1 MELSV
6 FKKAKLAAA
15 IALTSSTM
23 LMTGCLVEGDDSESE
38 SLVAAAVGNNSVN
51 TSAPIGKVQGD
62 VKDTNGQPV
71 VGATVYI
78 GSRSTVTSTGG
89 TYEFEGVEVSSLV
102 VTQDGTYLDGEIRIT
117 IVPPEGYLG
126 ATVEVYPSAVIDQGR
141 TDQGT
146 DTETSSS
153 STNRFIDGF
162 TASAGEAVLPIIG
175 ENGATVSG
183 VLRDYST
190 GEALSNQSINLE
202 LIDVNGN
209 DVANDS
215 DGDAISYTSI
225 SFPAT
230 TDAEGNFSIEG
241 APTDSDLVFIVGGYS
256 VVEVD
261 TNNYG
266 SNGVVTDDEVEVI
279 HVGNVLV
286 SEITNADDISPY
298 VIAIEEA
305 AMNGNRAKLHDDV
318 TNTLNITF
326 SESIQADKVDENSV
340 VVRDVTAGEY
350 ISVAASVSAN
360 NRTLTLVATNNF
372 TAGNELDIYLLKVDF
387 QDTAS
392 NTLDEDSN
400 ITSNNISYDYDNVN
414 DNEDFLNLQVEVFR
428 NLLQDAAVVTNF
440 SQLTEDDSSERS
452 VNELDLA
459 SSAFADVDKQ
469 AVANGIQQLNSTDSD
484 VDPDINDADNRL
496 TQLIAALDLAGIVD
510 NTGTVQLD
518 DNGEPV
524 TDGIGLNDGVETNVA
539 RVSFTPSN
547 AAYYRYWVLD
557 GNDAVETNIEIDDAS
572 SPDAQ
577 TIDTTSNFSV
587 LSSGAGFGII
597 GAKDDS
603 DFSDFASTNVAF
615 LVRGVAPGQ
624 TIYVQSMDEFGN
636 EGSVTSVV
644 LADNVAATTGLQ
656 DAYEELD
663 LQSSSTIFGEQYGNG
678 AELANPDAVALV
690 GLPLLN
696 INSGMLAD
704 QDIVTD
710 STPDLSNLY
719 ESNFSDEEN
728 NNEAYISANSEIYD
742 KTAYDAWSQLASRTI
757 AVSFTENLA
766 WTVADA
772 DDTNLPAALENSPTT
787 DAVTELTGWTI
798 MNDITVASDGHA
810 VNADLI
816 ALDVEDIF
824 SLANTDGQAARVI
837 DFTGQI
843 QDAAGNISQASA
855 NAKVV
860 INDSMPPMVTEAVY
874 NGSNLTITFN
884 EDVMLDP
891 SAGSIVVTLGGTPV
905 VMDVNSKAEH
915 NSKTVNRNTLVIPF
929 TIDGVDDLL
938 ELNRTPVFSL
948 GDYNE
953 DGLASAAAGS
963 GNHAE
968 LNFENIQDVFGNSW
982 AEDNANLSAPA
993 FAAYDNLGQIVGTA
1007 TPTSLTAG
1015 LGLTTAITITYTF
1028 THAID
1033 INDMLGQSFGEID
1046 ENTNITGAQIAS
1058 IMSLANTNGGT
1069 AAIDTTNTMA
1079 SINLDGTEL
1088 TVSLRTVNS
1097 NLVNGDTLDFIGNV
1111 PSLWD
1116 SVDTVNV
1123 QAVETP

>member
-15 IALTSSTM
+15 IALTSTTM
-23 LMTGCLVEGDDSESE
+23 LMTGCLVEGDDSDSE

-51 TSAPIGKVQGD
+51 TSAPIGNVQGD

-78 GSRSTVTSTGG
+78 GGRSTVTSDGG
-89 TYEFEGVEVSSLV
+89 TYEFEDIEVSNLV
-102 VTQDGTYLDGEIRIT
+102 VTQDGTYLNGEIRIT
-117 IVPPEGYLG
+117 IVPPAGYLG
-126 ATVEVYPSAVIDQGR
+126 ATVEVYPSAIIDQGR

-146 DTETSSS
+146 DTETSSN

-175 ENGATVSG
+175 ENGATVTG
-183 VLRDYST
+183 VLRDYTT
-190 GEALSNQSINLE
+190 GEALSNQTVNLE

-209 DVANDS
+209 DVASDS

-230 TDAEGNFSIEG
+230 TDDEGSFVIEG
-241 APTDSDLVFIVGGYS
+241 APTDSDLIFIVGGYR
-256 VVEVD
+256 VIEVAA
-261 TNNYG
+261 NSYN

-286 SEITNADDISPY
+286 SEITNEDNINPY
-298 VIAIEEA
+298 VVAIEEA
-305 AMNGNRAKLHDDV
+305 AMNGSRAKLHDDV

-326 SESIQADKVDENSV
+326 SESIQTNKVDENSV
-340 VVRDVTAGEY
+340 VVRDVTAGVY
-350 ISVAASVSAN
+350 INVTTDVADN
-360 NRTLTLVATNNF
+360 NRTLTLVAAENF
-372 TAGNELDIYLLKVDF
+372 VAGNEIDIYLLKVDF
-387 QDTAS
+387 QDTS
-392 NTLDEDSN
+392 NNTLDEDSN
-400 ITSNNISYDYDNVN
+400 VANDDISYDYDNVN

-428 NLLQDAAVVTNF
+428 NLLQDAAVVTNL
-440 SQLTEDDSSERS
+440 SQLTEDDSAERS
-452 VNELDLA
+452 ENELDAA
-459 SSAFADVDKQ
+459 SSAFFDVDKQ
-469 AVANGIQQLNSTDSD
+469 AEANGVQQLNSADNDSGLGS
-484 VDPDINDADNRL
+484 DADERL

-510 NTGTVQLD
+510 NTKTVQLD
-518 DNGEPV
+518 DNGEPI
-524 TDGIGLNDGVETNVA
+524 TTGMGLNDGVETDVA
-539 RVSFTPSN
+539 RVIFTPSN

-557 GNDAVETNIEIDDAS
+557 GNEAVATNIEIDDMS

-587 LSSGAGFGII
+587 ISPGAGFGII

-603 DFSDFASTNVAF
+603 SFVDFASVNVSF
-615 LVRGVAPGQ
+615 LVHGVAPGHK
-624 TIYVQSMDEFGN
+624 IYIQSMDEFGN
-636 EGSVTSVV
+636 EGSVTSVI
-644 LADNVAATTGLQ
+644 LEDNVAVTTGLQ

-663 LQSSSTIFGEQYGNG
+663 LASSSTVFGEQYGNG

-719 ESNFSDEEN
+719 ESNFSDEAN
-728 NNEAYISANSEIYD
+728 NNEAYISAGSEIYD
-742 KTAYDAWSQLASRTI
+742 KTAYDAWSQTASRTI

-766 WTVADA
+766 WSVADA
-772 DDTNLPAALENSPTT
+772 DDANLPSALENSPVT
-787 DAVTELTGWTI
+787 DATTELTGWTI
-798 MNDITVASDGHA
+798 MNDITVASDAHA
-810 VNADLI
+810 VNVDLI
-816 ALDVEDIF
+816 ALVVEDIF
-824 SLANTDGQAARVI
+824 SLANTDGQAAKVI

-843 QDAAGNISQASA
+843 QDAAGNVAQAST

-860 INDSMPPMVTEAVY
+860 INDAMPPMVTEAVY
-874 NGSNLTITFN
+874 NGANLTITFN

-891 SAGSIVVTLGGTPV
+891 SDGSTVVTLGGTPI
-905 VMDVNSKAEH
+905 VMDVNTKAEH
-915 NSKTVNRNTLVIPF
+915 NAKAVNRNILIVPF
-929 TIDGVDDLL
+929 TSDDIDDLR
-938 ELNRTPVFSL
+938 ELNRASIFSL

-953 DGLASAAAGS
+953 TGLASAAAGA
-963 GNHAE
+963 GDHAE
-968 LNFENIQDVFGNSW
+968 LTFENIQDMFGNSW
-982 AEDNANLSAPA
+982 AEDSANLSAPA

-1007 TPTSLTAG
+1007 TPTALTAG
-1015 LGLTTAITITYTF
+1015 RGLTSAMTITYTF

-1033 INDMLGQSFGEID
+1033 INEMLGQPFGDID

-1058 IMSLANTNGGT
+1058 IMSLTNTNGGT
-1069 AAIDTTNTMA
+1069 AAIDTTNTTA
-1079 SINLDGTEL
+1079 SIDEDGLEL
-1088 TVSLRTVNS
+1088 TVNLRTVNS
-1097 NLVNGDTLDFIGNV
+1097 NLVNGDTLDFINSV

-1116 SVDTVNV
+1116 SVETVNV
-1123 QAVETP
+1123 QAIETP